1 MEFQVP
7 QFIER
12 EPKIIGP
19 FTFKQ
24 FLFLAICGGICAI
37 FYFIFPRFI
46 FYALT
51 ALVMGGAIGLM
62 LVKIEG
68 QPIPTLLKN
77 FFFFSTSPKLYLWKK
92 KEISPPTIKEERKIE
107 KKEKETTL
115 KLGEKSRLK
124 NIFTKVE
131 LGQRK

>member
-1 MEFQVP
+1 
-7 QFIER
+7 
-12 EPKIIGP
+12 
-19 FTFKQ
+19 
-24 FLFLAICGGICAI
+24 
-37 FYFIFPRFI
+37 
-46 FYALT
+46 
-51 ALVMGGAIGLM
+51 MGGAIGLM
-62 LVKIEG
+62 VVKIEG

-92 KEISPPTIKEERKIE
+92 KEISPPIIKEERKIE

-131 LGQRK
+131 LSQRK